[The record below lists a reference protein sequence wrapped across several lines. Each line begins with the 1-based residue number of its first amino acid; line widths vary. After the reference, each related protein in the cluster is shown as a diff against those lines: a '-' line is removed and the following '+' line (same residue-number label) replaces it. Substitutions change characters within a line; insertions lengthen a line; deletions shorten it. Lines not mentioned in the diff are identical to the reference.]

1 MEMKHILPL
10 SELKLIR
17 AFQSRELEN
26 TQLFEGQAEKK
37 DKDLTPE
44 EIFQFHLV
52 NAAKKLNQTLEVN
65 LDAETRLEKLT
76 IIEQNL
82 SLAMENEEGPEAK
95 IIKRTLP
102 IISSKK
108 ALSDIFAGDANELAM
123 SRRIIGKCIDYLIGK
138 VASTV
143 ENSIKSKR
151 F

>member
-1 MEMKHILPL
+1 MACRMEMKHILPL

-76 IIEQNL
+76 IIE
-82 SLAMENEEGPEAK
+82 
-95 IIKRTLP
+95 
-102 IISSKK
+102 
-108 ALSDIFAGDANELAM
+108 
-123 SRRIIGKCIDYLIGK
+123 
-138 VASTV
+138 
-143 ENSIKSKR
+143 
-151 F
+151 